1 MSLLTP
7 ALEARVLQAV
17 EAAGRRAA
25 APGAL
30 RQVRAKGPAD
40 YVTNVDLAVQED
52 LCLLYTSPSPRD

>member
-30 RQVRAKGPAD
+30 RQVRAKGP
-40 YVTNVDLAVQED
+40 TW
-52 LCLLYTSPSPRD
+52 PSRRISAGVWQS

>member
-25 APGAL
+25 APGL
-30 RQVRAKGPAD
+30 GGFCVRFQ
-40 YVTNVDLAVQED
+40 TW
-52 LCLLYTSPSPRD
+52 PSRRISAGVWQS

>member
-25 APGAL
+25 APAL
-30 RQVRAKGPAD
+30 RTMRSSGQNSTVVRMP
-40 YVTNVDLAVQED
+40 LI
-52 LCLLYTSPSPRD
+52 SP